1 MTANL
6 AIWTLIMM
14 SLKIE
19 KGVLVPKESITPLDL
34 WNGVVME
41 PQSTTARIHQY
52 SYRVLPG
59 LPPGEISAD

>member
-1 MTANL
+1 
-6 AIWTLIMM
+6 MM

-19 KGVLVPKESITPLDL
+19 KSVLVPKESIIHLDL

-41 PQSTTARIHQY
+41 PQSATARIHPY

-59 LPPGEISAD
+59 LPPVEISAD